1 MAENSI
7 IKKIFSSEGMFNE
20 AQLKIFRYLLVLVL
34 VGVLIFIMG
43 DFSRENI
50 VEEPTNDLAE
60 VKEKDYNS
68 DYKTK
73 LETKLSSLLTQIE
86 GTGEVSVDITF
97 DTSSEYIYVR
107 NEEKNTNETRNETGD
122 LESFQKDFS
131 NDVVVLKKQNKD
143 EALVKKEIKPKIRGV
158 LIVAQGADEI
168 KVKSRLLEAVQVGLG
183 VEAHKIAIL
192 PKD

>member
-1 MAENSI
+1 MAEDSI
-7 IKKIFSSEGMFNE
+7 IKKLFSSEGIFNE
-20 AQLKIFRYLLVLVL
+20 AQLKIFRYLLVLIL

-50 VEEPTNDLAE
+50 VQEPINDSAE

-68 DYKTK
+68 DYKTE
-73 LETKLSSLLTQIE
+73 LETKMSSLLSQIE
-86 GTGEVSVDITF
+86 GAGEVGVDITF
-97 DTSSEYIYVR
+97 DTSSEYVYAR
-107 NEEKNTNETRNETGD
+107 NEQKNTNETRNETGD

-131 NDVVVLKKQNKD
+131 NDVVILKKQNND
-143 EALVKKEIKPKIRGV
+143 EALVKIEIKPKIRGV
-158 LIVAQGADEI
+158 LIVAQGADDI
-168 KVKSRLLEAVQVGLG
+168 RVKARLLEAVQVGLG